1 MRSPQFFGVHLHCV
15 CQYIGGVSLQNHKI
29 HNPGVTREPAKP
41 DANSHQH
48 CEYIGGISLQSQE
61 IHSAAL
67 SREAATPK
75 IS

>member
-1 MRSPQFFGVHLHCV
+1 MRKTETLDAHLHRFC
-15 CQYIGGVSLQNHKI
+15 G
-29 HNPGVTREPAKP
+29 
-41 DANSHQH
+41 D
-48 CEYIGGISLQSQE
+48 IGGISLQSQE